1 MLRCKKF
8 TVTAVDRVVTSTLIA
23 PSNEKVGEKDLV
35 MVEAVARATA
45 KAFLEVAEE
54 NIMGENLAAVEEE
67 ATKVEKAKTL
77 TLTLLVIVICVKS
90 QAIFLLIA
98 RMRKNLLKC
107 YLNVEMIIL
116 GITRQKDERKMVGT
130 VILKSSV

>member
-1 MLRCKKF
+1 MLRCKKS
-8 TVTAVDRVVTSTLIA
+8 TVTAVDKVGTSALIA
-23 PSNEKVGEKDLV
+23 PSEEKVGEKDLV
-35 MVEAVARATA
+35 MVEVVARATA

-67 ATKVEKAKTL
+67 ATKVEKAKIL

-90 QAIFLLIA
+90 QAIFPLIA
-98 RMRKNLLKC
+98 RMQKNLLKC
-107 YLNVEMIIL
+107 YRNVEVKIL

-130 VILKSSV
+130 VILMSSV